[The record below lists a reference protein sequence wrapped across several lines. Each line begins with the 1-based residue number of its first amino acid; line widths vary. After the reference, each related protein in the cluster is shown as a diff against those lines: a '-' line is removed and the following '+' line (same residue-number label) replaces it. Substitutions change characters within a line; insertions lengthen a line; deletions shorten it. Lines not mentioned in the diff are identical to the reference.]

1 MTRNFDP
8 FGKCCKERMTDI
20 REQRKG

>member
-1 MTRNFDP
+1 MTRNFDS
-8 FGKCCKERMTDI
+8 FGKCYKERMTDI

>member
-8 FGKCCKERMTDI
+8 SGKCYKERMTDI